1 MKHLILQLLQELGN
15 EVQDR
20 VHQRLLGGP
29 AEEKHDEHDL
39 DMMKG
44 RKDDIVIKDPPGFLR
59 PQNVSST
66 RTAQKQYPQPT
77 PSRNTSF
84 ETGEM

>member
-1 MKHLILQLLQELGN
+1 MIYWGLFTILSLLQKNNL
-15 EVQDR
+15 D
-20 VHQRLLGGP
+20 
-29 AEEKHDEHDL
+29 K

-44 RKDDIVIKDPPGFLR
+44 RKDDIVIKDPLGFLR